1 MANPALYS
9 QLSPRGDEPRDL
21 DQDVYD
27 IGLMAGERSAPP
39 PLRPSRRRPLRVIV
53 LLLLA
58 GGGGWAYLDGPSGW
72 RDRIAQEWA
81 AFNVAVERQAAAPA
95 PSAPAAKALPAVEPT
110 SQPMS
115 TASIPAP
122 VAPQP
127 PAPIPEKVA
136 PAVETPAAKPTVDAS
151 PATKEEAAPVP
162 AEPLPEVV
170 ATEPYQ
176 RRAVAAGLHPELS
189 RALLEKL
196 SAADYRNA
204 SQAIRTALAET
215 PDAEVLIW
223 PQPPKRGLA
232 VFQVRFVE
240 GAPAD
245 CRRYVVAIGKDGWST
260 TALPMEKCGI
270 KPRRSAARL
279 APATQGAGNK
289 ALVRPSS
296 Q

>member
-1 MANPALYS
+1 MAKPAQYS
-9 QLSPRGDEPRDL
+9 KLSSYGAEPRDL
-21 DQDVYD
+21 DQDAYD

-39 PLRPSRRRPLRVIV
+39 PPRRSGLRPLRLIA
-53 LLLLA
+53 LLLIV
-58 GGGGWAYLDGPSGW
+58 GGGGWAYLADPSGW
-72 RDRIAQEWA
+72 RDRIVQEWA
-81 AFNVAVERQAAAPA
+81 AFNAAVEHRAAAPA

-110 SQPMS
+110 TQPMS
-115 TASIPAP
+115 TASIAAP

-127 PAPIPEKVA
+127 PAPIPEKPAQA
-136 PAVETPAAKPTVDAS
+136 PETPAAKPTVDAS

-215 PDAEVLIW
+215 PDAEVLTW
-223 PQPPKRGLA
+223 PQQPKRGLA
-232 VFQVRFVE
+232 VFQIRFVE

-270 KPRRSAARL
+270 KPGPSPTRA